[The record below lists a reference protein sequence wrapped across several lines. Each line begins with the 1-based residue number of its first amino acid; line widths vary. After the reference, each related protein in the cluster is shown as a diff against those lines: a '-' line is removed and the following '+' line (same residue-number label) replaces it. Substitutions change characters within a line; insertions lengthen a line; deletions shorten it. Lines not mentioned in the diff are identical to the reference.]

1 MTIKEYQKSTHR
13 TNAPLSDT
21 YSQMVALHMVLGLMT
36 EAGEIADVYKKN
48 LAYGKS
54 LDLINIKEEIGD
66 LMWYISELCNYH
78 GWDLENILETN
89 IEKLKAR
96 FPEKFSAQHAI
107 ERDLVTERIILE
119 NRTTF

>member
-1 MTIKEYQKSTHR
+1 MTIKEYQNSTHR
-13 TNAPLSDT
+13 TNAPLT
-21 YSQMVALHMVLGLMT
+21 GNYNQMVALHMVLGIMT

-78 GWDLENILETN
+78 SWDLEKILETN
-89 IEKLKAR
+89 IEKLKTR
-96 FPEKFSAQHAI
+96 FPEKFNSQNAI
-107 ERDLVTERIILE
+107 QRDLLSERIILE
-119 NRTTF
+119 KTSTF